1 MLKNRSVFLLLFSVI
16 FISSGCD
23 KIPFLQGLLQKPQ
36 SLQKPPYNAI
46 AKVGSFYITQE
57 DLDNEVN
64 NFNELVTAQGVP
76 QDKIDTREKKLAYL
90 KNDLLRKY
98 ILYQEALDRGIENR
112 EEVARALRDAK
123 ISLLVTELLQEET
136 KKIDVSSKDIE
147 DFYNQ
152 NKELLK
158 EPEQRR
164 ILEIVAPSEA
174 EAKQVYI
181 ELLKGADFSTLA
193 RQYSKAASAANGG
206 DLGVIGLEL
215 EPEKRIKFEKF
226 YEVAFSPSLEVG
238 SISNIFNGPDGY
250 YIIKLANIKKSEAKS
265 LSELWDNIKSWL
277 LFREQQKAITDLADK
292 VAREIKAEVYEDK
305 LE

>member
-1 MLKNRSVFLLLFSVI
+1 MLKNRFILPLLFIII

-23 KIPFLQGLLQKPQ
+23 KIPFLQGVFHKPQ
-36 SLQKPPYNAI
+36 AQKPPYGVVAN
-46 AKVGSFYITQE
+46 VGSFYITQE
-57 DLDNEVN
+57 DLDSEVK
-64 NFNELVTAQGVP
+64 NFNELVTAQGGAP
-76 QDKIDTREKKLAYL
+76 KDKIDTREKKIAYL

-112 EEVARALRDAK
+112 EEIARALRDAK
-123 ISLLVTELLQEET
+123 ISLLVTELLREET

-147 DFYNQ
+147 NFYNQ

-164 ILEIVAPSEA
+164 IFEIVTPSEA

-181 ELLKGADFSTLA
+181 ELLRGADFSALA
-193 RQYSKAASAANGG
+193 RQYSKAASASNGG
-206 DLGVIGLEL
+206 DLGVIGLEF

-226 YEVAFSPSLEVG
+226 YEVAFSPSLEAG
-238 SISNIFNGPDGY
+238 GISNIFNGPDGY
-250 YIIKLANIKKSEAKS
+250 YIIKLANIKKSETKS

-292 VAREIKAEVYEDK
+292 VARETKTEVYEDK
-305 LE
+305 VE